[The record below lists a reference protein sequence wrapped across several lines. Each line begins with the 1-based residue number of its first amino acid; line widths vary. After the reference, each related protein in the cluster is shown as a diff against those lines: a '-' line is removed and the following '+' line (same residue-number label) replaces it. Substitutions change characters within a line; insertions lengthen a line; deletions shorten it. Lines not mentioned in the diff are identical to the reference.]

1 MKVVIFGASGK
12 TGALLTDQALTK
24 GHQVTV
30 YVRRPGSVIQK
41 HPNLKVVTGNLSDTV
56 KLKEAIS
63 GADAC
68 FSTLGGGSLTK
79 HAPEIISGIKT
90 ICTIMEAEG
99 VSRFIYLSS
108 IGVGESKFYMA
119 PVIRFLVTDLI
130 LRVPF
135 ADHNINEQSVK
146 KSKLNWTIAR
156 PCSLTDGPLTSD
168 IHHGSGEIMLKGN
181 PKISRA
187 NVASFMLEQLADERY
202 ARQSAWLYE

>member
-1 MKVVIFGASGK
+1 MKIVIFGASGK
-12 TGALLTDQALTK
+12 TGTLLTDQALTK

-30 YVRRPGSVIQK
+30 YVRRPGSVVQQ
-41 HPNLKVVTGNLSDTV
+41 HPNLKFVTGKLNDTA

-90 ICTIMEAEG
+90 ICTIMETEG
-99 VSRFIYLSS
+99 VHRFIYLSS
-108 IGVGESKFYMA
+108 IGVGESKYYMA
-119 PVIRFLVTDLI
+119 PFIRFLITDLI

-135 ADHNINEQSVK
+135 ADHNINEQTIIQ
-146 KSKLNWTIAR
+146 SKLKWTIAR

-168 IHHGSGEIMLKGN
+168 IHHGSGETMLKGN

-202 ARQSAWLYE
+202 VRQGVWLYE